1 MTRLIRFYGAVSR
14 VRANKTHIYLFSHGF
29 LVRRSQ
35 RHRVASLFAIRLFIV
50 VVGRACKYCQTRAR
64 VSIRKIFLIA
74 NLCSHKERHSWFAFI
89 STFCPS
95 AFAFRICT
103 HTRDLYIPF
112 YFFHCW
118 LLVFVCKTCAR
129 CTYIYIRFVVS
140 RSEPIF
146 IIITIFVLF
155 ALKFET
161 CFPLDMET
169 RTRSDARRGGGARC
183 EWGSKC
189 V

>member
-14 VRANKTHIYLFSHGF
+14 IRANKTHIFVFSWFSRSPLAETPHRIAVCHSAFHRG
-29 LVRRSQ
+29 RRSCMQ
-35 RHRVASLFAIRLFIV
+35 ILPD
-50 VVGRACKYCQTRAR
+50 AR
-64 VSIRKIFLIA
+64 DSIRKIFLIA

-103 HTRDLYIPF
+103 H
-112 YFFHCW
+112 
-118 LLVFVCKTCAR
+118 AR
-129 CTYIYIRFVVS
+129 FIYS
-140 RSEPIF
+140 
-146 IIITIFVLF
+146 VLF
-155 ALKFET
+155 FASFCMQNVCTLHVYLYSICRLSVWANFYHHYDF
-161 CFPLDMET
+161 CAV
-169 RTRSDARRGGGARC
+169 RTEIRNMFSVRDGNTKAKRRASRC